1 MTYLSDLLRFLWSP
15 VAALWGEVI
24 GLRTEQIR
32 SLAVV
37 AGLVLM
43 FRGFGRITD
52 GASLTDPYVVLTLL
66 GMVMTFG
73 LAWQANHIKG
83 QIAGVRFQLGK
94 QEQADERMF
103 AEPVKSPRPDNPDGE

>member
-1 MTYLSDLLRFLWSP
+1 MTYLGDLMRFLWSP
-15 VAALWGEVI
+15 MAALWGEVI

-83 QIAGVRFQLGK
+83 QVAGVRFQLGK
-94 QEQADERMF
+94 QQESDRRMF
-103 AEPVKSPRPDNPDGE
+103 AEPVPMPPFDNPDGE